1 MLPINKILC
10 PTDFSEPSRKGI
22 DAAIE
27 MARTFGAE
35 LILVTVITPLPP
47 AGAPGVPSG
56 FMAEEYFKEM
66 QKHSLQAFEDIE
78 RGKALEG
85 VKMRSVVANGNAA
98 DEILAR
104 AESEDVN
111 LIVIATHGWTGW
123 RRLIFGSVAEKVVR
137 FARRPVLTIPGGE
150 KHKE

>member
-78 RGKALEG
+78 RGKA
-85 VKMRSVVANGNAA
+85 S
-98 DEILAR
+98 R
-104 AESEDVN
+104 AS
-111 LIVIATHGWTGW
+111 
-123 RRLIFGSVAEKVVR
+123 R
-137 FARRPVLTIPGGE
+137 
-150 KHKE
+150 